1 MTLCYF
7 GFQTLMEK
15 ITSTVTMEVYARA
28 SRRKFTHLGG
38 IKFDG
43 DVRVL
48 LHLFQ
53 TLGVFDTNESLRKDL
68 AVKFEKL
75 KKMAYIVSME
85 ELNDVVESWNEG
97 AILNL
102 TVGDVKKICS
112 MRIDF
117 EKDEVERMCL
127 R

>member
-1 MTLCYF
+1 
-7 GFQTLMEK
+7 
-15 ITSTVTMEVYARA
+15 
-28 SRRKFTHLGG
+28 
-38 IKFDG
+38 
-43 DVRVL
+43 
-48 LHLFQ
+48 
-53 TLGVFDTNESLRKDL
+53 
-68 AVKFEKL
+68 
-75 KKMAYIVSME
+75 MAYIVSME